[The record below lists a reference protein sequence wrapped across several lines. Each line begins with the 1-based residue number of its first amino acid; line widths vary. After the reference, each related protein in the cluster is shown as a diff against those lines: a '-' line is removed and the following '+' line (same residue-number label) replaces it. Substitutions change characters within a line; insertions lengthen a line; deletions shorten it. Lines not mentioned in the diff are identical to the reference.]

1 MDIKTLSDYDKYLSD
16 IADWEGA
23 ITCIETAEKQG
34 IKLVPTGDRLE
45 IVPPEGDYD
54 KDAFNIVVG
63 QLKQNSDIVKAILLS
78 RKTLD
83 QMLSKTQ
90 ERLFDDNREYQYRVD
105 LMDRLS
111 SIHKKL
117 LVTDNGVLNW

>member
-45 IVPPEGDYD
+45 IVPPEGITT
-54 KDAFNIVVG
+54 KTHSISW
-63 QLKQNSDIVKAILLS
+63 SD
-78 RKTLD
+78 
-83 QMLSKTQ
+83 
-90 ERLFDDNREYQYRVD
+90 N
-105 LMDRLS
+105 
-111 SIHKKL
+111 
-117 LVTDNGVLNW
+117 